1 MSIYDR
7 LGFIWHFSIDYVLI
21 NLIENIKKKK
31 VKWIPYQCGIFS
43 FLISSLTEDC
53 KINIALESLYLQ
65 WLELLELP
73 HFILN
78 HNLSPAFT

>member
-31 VKWIPYQCGIFS
+31 GQMDPLPVWN
-43 FLISSLTEDC
+43 FLFF
-53 KINIALESLYLQ
+53 NI
-65 WLELLELP
+65 
-73 HFILN
+73 
-78 HNLSPAFT
+78 